1 MKQCLLTFVLVAACA
16 GCAHHRAATNH
27 TVAVAPNESQVEE
40 VSDTAINGASL
51 SAIMPQFSRGNPPI
65 MISQQ
70 PAYSMHQAL
79 FNVQRISRTPVVAMT
94 QYRNWYWYA
103 TDVTR
108 NPNTQAIQDFRSG
121 YAVQKGGYLAWKW

>member
-16 GCAHHRAATNH
+16 GCAHQRAATTH

-40 VSDTAINGASL
+40 VSDTAINDASL

-70 PAYSMHQAL
+70 RAYSMHQAL
-79 FNVQRISRTPVVAMT
+79 FNVQRISSSPVVAMT
-94 QYRNWYWYA
+94 QYRDWYWYA